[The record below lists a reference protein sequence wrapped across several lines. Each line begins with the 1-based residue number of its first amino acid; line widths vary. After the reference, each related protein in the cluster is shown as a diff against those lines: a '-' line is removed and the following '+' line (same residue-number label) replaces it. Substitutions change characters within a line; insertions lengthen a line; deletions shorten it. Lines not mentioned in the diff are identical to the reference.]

1 MVFEE
6 FAAVSRDCLG
16 HSAKT
21 IIRSCRA
28 SGFVYWCSEAAVIVI
43 FTFLFNFT
51 KFFHSKN

>member
-6 FAAVSRDCLG
+6 FIVVSKDCLG
-16 HSAKT
+16 HFAKS
-21 IIRSCRA
+21 IRSCRA

-51 KFFHSKN
+51 IF